1 MNISYNAHQW
11 CNVWTLNCSIL
22 TLYIACVTESLELS
36 MLSGLEFFKEFNLYA
51 TLASPAIFPT
61 SVDIDGFDIV
71 GYLWHCADLYW
82 WKYLNIADGEM

>member
-1 MNISYNAHQW
+1 MQ
-11 CNVWTLNCSIL
+11 CETLNCRIL

-36 MLSGLEFFKEFNLYA
+36 MLSGLEFFREFNLYA

-71 GYLWHCADLYW
+71 GYLWHCADLY
-82 WKYLNIADGEM
+82 